1 MRNYHPTTRNKTKIY
16 KKKLLYLTVKYST
29 SLRDVAPKG
38 GERMEKNLLDKFQ
51 EMTEKL
57 IAQVMDEK
65 DLQAI
70 SPELIK
76 EIRECVHEI
85 YN

>member
-1 MRNYHPTTRNKTKIY
+1 
-16 KKKLLYLTVKYST
+16 
-29 SLRDVAPKG
+29 
-38 GERMEKNLLDKFQ
+38 MEKNLLDKFQ